1 MDVDQSVEE
10 AIQQELNTIFISSL
24 DAEELE
30 SYEEDD
36 EEIISEDETVPHEL
50 PLSVVSC
57 LELAKSR
64 IHTAEQL
71 ILQDLEDNQFNGLYD
86 VAPYNDSDYL
96 VELASEYNEDPVTF
110 KERIIGEIEDE
121 EALQSSC
128 NPDNHMGNEEH
139 FMEQTTENIATEYS
153 ETEKKCMQDLL
164 DWEEKIKEL
173 EEKRILE
180 LKTKKEQQA
189 KEQREDEV
197 KRRQRQKEFEEELK
211 RLEEENLQ
219 QQVELEVKAKKEKQ
233 ALQLEL
239 NLQEELI
246 RNLQKQMEVEKQDF
260 EQRQSIERR
269 RLEELRCRAATQIQA
284 RIRSFLV
291 RKKTISLL
299 RQRKEE
305 KKKER
310 DLQLKLEK
318 EQKEREEKRK
328 RTLEEQKLKNEE
340 EKKRKE
346 ELEKKERKE
355 QERRRAEYEKKKE
368 EERLRLEREKQ
379 LKFEEEK
386 KWKEEEAKKQ
396 REELQRR
403 ARLVE
408 EERQKQEQK
417 KKQLEELKKKGDWEK
432 KRIEELERKKQEEK
446 FEQEELDLKEKNEKE
461 KEQVCIVEK
470 NTGDATQYDKQNSL
484 VQNICPST
492 GQTEGVSKVLEKEA
506 NLIGS
511 EESAISNDNKAAVK
525 LEASNQEKNEI
536 FSNKNNTQFQNSEKT
551 LDRTKEKH
559 NQLTP
564 NSDIS
569 RIKTPGSLEGCDLYY
584 NSASAD
590 KFSLV
595 SQMSLPDCTEQK
607 RLAWMKACTPWSKL
621 AMENKRKKVVKR
633 KITRRA
639 SSGQLPA
646 LSAELVL
653 QSAVCNSLKQVTTVT
668 LEDLPGCNLS
678 TLSECTKLQT
688 LTLRR
693 CGLTALDGI
702 NRCKELKHIDVQE
715 NGIQFI
721 NCQDLEDLSV
731 LLLNQN
737 QLTSIH
743 GLDGVTNLRV
753 LELSHNS
760 ITRIGGLES
769 LKKLQRLVMDHNQ
782 LISTKGLIETP
793 TLLYLD
799 CAYNH
804 LTCVEGT
811 ENCVLLQTLK
821 LQGNN
826 LTEPPGL
833 VNHVL
838 IKELYLD
845 DNSISSL
852 ESLSS
857 YWLPLLHLLS
867 VAQNSMTHLTL
878 LSDFISL
885 EKLNVSHNCISE
897 LTSFVPCLE
906 GCKYLKELS
915 VAGNPFQHEAE
926 WRSSLLEVLP
936 GLKKLNGKCI
946 LSTGPSLP
954 DRSNRPPPGSFLALC
969 QAQHQQLELLL
980 QRHDSELGSLS
991 PLEVMTIRSRQCDEL
1006 IKLAEEHRYAHEYGD
1021 LSVNDGDEPETLSSL
1036 LMQRASDRHHIP
1048 FISRAKEN
1056 NQDPVNLSKRW
1067 ITPGQVQPT
1076 VSCSFVG
1083 QDMGNEE
1090 SKVPRMK
1097 AECFAITDGESK
1109 ESVLGGT
1116 KGIRYTVTPHLRK
1129 EAEHPNASL
1138 VIKHLHRDQKKDLQN
1153 LAATVIQSHWR
1164 GYLIRRD
1171 IHLHTCRH
1179 AAAMVIQAAW
1189 KGYCIWKKRW
1199 QKKDTSCM
1207 KHVIAGKRHVNVG
1220 EKAATIIQAVW
1231 KGHVLRKKLASAL
1244 AAARINEVDDDFE
1257 DVNVEDFIFD
1267 EAALE
1272 KDWITLDSTRF
1283 PSKILPLSNQLHRP
1297 KVTQHE
1303 PLQWQPQ
1310 QAWSSTDKEPGSHHE
1325 HNVLSLNTQCINSR
1339 PQSRPQSTT
1348 LKTSHIQKRKKEDK
1362 ILEEW
1367 GFTDS
1372 NTAQQMLKRAQ
1383 KMKSTNEKQKKLL
1396 DPAVRLALFKNSG
1409 NKCSPVKPLKNAQPT
1424 RPEYFRAH
1432 EEEFARQDT
1441 APAKKIERSREITYQ
1456 WLHTQVGDYEITSSR
1471 NMKSDRFLPEI
1482 DPGVL
1487 NGGRVQ
1493 LVASPVSREGLDQ
1506 EIVSVA
1512 SGSAL
1517 TQSSEKYN
1525 QTCRQSAGHAKQEK
1539 PVPVKVA
1546 STPSKKER
1554 ISFRDNPLQFS
1565 TGWGGGKKRAK
1576 PCK

>member
-30 SYEEDD
+30 SYEEDE
-36 EEIISEDETVPHEL
+36 EEIIFEDETERVPDEL

-57 LELAKSR
+57 LELAKNR
-64 IHTAEQL
+64 IHMAEQL
-71 ILQDLEDNQFNGLYD
+71 ILQDLEDSQFNGLYD

-96 VELASEYNEDPVTF
+96 VELASEYNEDPVKF

-128 NPDNHMGNEEH
+128 NPDNHMGIEEH
-139 FMEQTTENIATEYS
+139 FMEQTAENIATEYS

-164 DWEEKIKEL
+164 DWEEKTKEL

-180 LKTKKEQQA
+180 LKTKKEQQV

-197 KRRQRQKEFEEELK
+197 KRRQRQKELEEELK

-219 QQVELEVKAKKEKQ
+219 QQAELEVKAKKEKQ

-291 RKKTISLL
+291 RKKTLSLL

-305 KKKER
+305 KKREK

-328 RTLEEQKLKNEE
+328 RTLEEQKLKVEE
-340 EKKRKE
+340 EMKRKE
-346 ELEKKERKE
+346 ELENKERKE

-368 EERLRLEREKQ
+368 EERLRLERKRQ

-386 KWKEEEAKKQ
+386 KQEEEATKQ

-408 EERQKQEQK
+408 EERQKEEQK
-417 KKQLEELKKKGDWEK
+417 KKQLEELKKGDLEK
-432 KRIEELERKKQEEK
+432 ERIEELQRKKQEEK
-446 FEQEELDLKEKNEKE
+446 IEEQEELDLKEKNEKE

-470 NTGDATQYDKQNSL
+470 NTSDATQFYKQNSL
-484 VQNICPST
+484 IQKVCPST
-492 GQTEGVSKVLEKEA
+492 GQTERVSKVLEKEA

-511 EESAISNDNKAAVK
+511 EESANCNDNKAAVK
-525 LEASNQEKNEI
+525 PEAYNQEKNEI
-536 FSNKNNTQFQNSEKT
+536 FSNRNTTQFQNSETT
-551 LDRTKEKH
+551 LDGTKEIR

-564 NSDIS
+564 NSSIS
-569 RIKTPGSLEGCDLYY
+569 LIKTPGSLEGCDLYY

-590 KFSLV
+590 KFSCV
-595 SQMSLPDCTEQK
+595 SQMSLPDCIEQK

-621 AMENKRKKVVKR
+621 AIENKRKKMVKR
-633 KITRRA
+633 KLTQRA
-639 SSGQLPA
+639 SSEQLPA

-653 QSAVCNSLKQVTTVT
+653 QSAICNSLKQVTTVT

-715 NGIQFI
+715 NAIQFI
-721 NCQDLEDLSV
+721 NCQDLEDLCV
-731 LLLNQN
+731 LLLNRN

-743 GLDGVTNLRV
+743 GLDGATNLRV

-769 LKKLQRLVMDHNQ
+769 LKKLQRLVMDHNH

-793 TLLYLD
+793 TLLYLN

-811 ENCVLLQTLK
+811 ENCVLLQTLN

-826 LTEPPGL
+826 LSEPPEL

-857 YWLPLLHLLS
+857 NWLPLLHLLS
-867 VAQNSMTHLTL
+867 VAQNSMTHLTP

-897 LTSFVPCLE
+897 LTSFIPCVE
-906 GCKYLKELS
+906 GCKYLKALS
-915 VAGNPFQHEAE
+915 ITGNPFQHEAE

-946 LSTGPSLP
+946 ISTGPSLP

-969 QAQHQQLELLL
+969 QAQLKQLKLLL

-991 PLEVMTIRSRQCDEL
+991 PLEVTAIRSRQCDEL

-1036 LMQRASDRHHIP
+1036 LMQRASDRHQQNIP

-1056 NQDPVNLSKRW
+1056 NQDPVNISKRW

-1076 VSCSFVG
+1076 VNSSFVG
-1083 QDMGNEE
+1083 QDLGNEE

-1109 ESVLGGT
+1109 ESVLGGR
-1116 KGIRYTVTPHLRK
+1116 KGIMYTVAPHLRK

-1138 VIKHLHRDQKKDLQN
+1138 VRKHLHRDQKKDLQN

-1171 IHLHTCRH
+1171 IHLHTGRH

-1189 KGYCIWKKRW
+1189 KGYCMWKKKW
-1199 QKKDTSCM
+1199 QKQDTSCM
-1207 KHVIAGKRHVNVG
+1207 KHVIAGKHHVNVG

-1244 AAARINEVDDDFE
+1244 AAARISELHDDFE
-1257 DVNVEDFIFD
+1257 EVNVEDFIFD

-1283 PSKILPLSNQLHRP
+1283 PSKILPLSNQLHWP
-1297 KVTQHE
+1297 KPPNHQ
-1303 PLQWQPQ
+1303 PLQRQPQ
-1310 QAWSSTDKEPGSHHE
+1310 QAWSSTDEEPGSYHE
-1325 HNVLSLNTQCINSR
+1325 RNDFNTQCSNSR
-1339 PQSRPQSTT
+1339 PQNRPQSTT
-1348 LKTSHIQKRKKEDK
+1348 PKTSHIQKRKKEDK

-1396 DPAVRLALFKNSG
+1396 DPAVRLALFKNNG
-1409 NKCSPVKPLKNAQPT
+1409 NKCSPVKPPKNAQPT
-1424 RPEYFRAH
+1424 KPEYFRAH

-1456 WLHTQVGDYEITSSR
+1456 WLHTQFGDHEITSSR
-1471 NMKSDRFLPEI
+1471 NMKR
-1482 DPGVL
+1482 
-1487 NGGRVQ
+1487 Q
-1493 LVASPVSREGLDQ
+1493 
-1506 EIVSVA
+1506 
-1512 SGSAL
+1512 AL
-1517 TQSSEKYN
+1517 
-1525 QTCRQSAGHAKQEK
+1525 
-1539 PVPVKVA
+1539 
-1546 STPSKKER
+1546 
-1554 ISFRDNPLQFS
+1554 
-1565 TGWGGGKKRAK
+1565 
-1576 PCK
+1576 

>member
-30 SYEEDD
+30 SYEEDE
-36 EEIISEDETVPHEL
+36 EEIIFEDETERVPDEL

-57 LELAKSR
+57 LELAKNR
-64 IHTAEQL
+64 IHMAEQL
-71 ILQDLEDNQFNGLYD
+71 ILQDLEDSQFNGLYD

-96 VELASEYNEDPVTF
+96 VELASEYNEDPVKF

-128 NPDNHMGNEEH
+128 NPDNHMGIEEH
-139 FMEQTTENIATEYS
+139 FMEQTAENIATEYS

-164 DWEEKIKEL
+164 DWEEKTKEL

-180 LKTKKEQQA
+180 LKTKKEQQV

-197 KRRQRQKEFEEELK
+197 KRRQRQKELEEELK

-219 QQVELEVKAKKEKQ
+219 QQAELEVKAKKEKQ

-291 RKKTISLL
+291 RKKTLSLL

-305 KKKER
+305 KKREK

-328 RTLEEQKLKNEE
+328 RTLEEQKLKVEE
-340 EKKRKE
+340 EMKRKE
-346 ELEKKERKE
+346 ELENKERKE

-368 EERLRLEREKQ
+368 EERLRLERKRQ

-386 KWKEEEAKKQ
+386 KQEEEATKQ

-408 EERQKQEQK
+408 EERQKEEQK
-417 KKQLEELKKKGDWEK
+417 KKQLEELKKGDLEK
-432 KRIEELERKKQEEK
+432 ERIEELQRKKQEEK
-446 FEQEELDLKEKNEKE
+446 IEEQEELDLKEKNEKE

-470 NTGDATQYDKQNSL
+470 NTSDATQFYKQNSL
-484 VQNICPST
+484 IQKVCPST
-492 GQTEGVSKVLEKEA
+492 GQTERVSKVLEKEA

-511 EESAISNDNKAAVK
+511 EESANCNDNKAAVK
-525 LEASNQEKNEI
+525 PEAYNQEKNEI
-536 FSNKNNTQFQNSEKT
+536 FSNRNTTQFQNSETT
-551 LDRTKEKH
+551 LDGTKEIR

-564 NSDIS
+564 NSSIS
-569 RIKTPGSLEGCDLYY
+569 LIKTPGSLEGCDLYY

-590 KFSLV
+590 KFSCV
-595 SQMSLPDCTEQK
+595 SQMSLPDCIEQK

-621 AMENKRKKVVKR
+621 AIENKRKKMVKR
-633 KITRRA
+633 KLTQRA
-639 SSGQLPA
+639 SSEQLPA

-653 QSAVCNSLKQVTTVT
+653 QSAICNSLKQVTTVT

-715 NGIQFI
+715 NAIQFI
-721 NCQDLEDLSV
+721 NCQDLEDLCV
-731 LLLNQN
+731 LLLNRN

-743 GLDGVTNLRV
+743 GLDGATNLRV

-769 LKKLQRLVMDHNQ
+769 LKKLQRLVMDHNH

-793 TLLYLD
+793 TLLYLN

-811 ENCVLLQTLK
+811 ENCVLLQTLN

-826 LTEPPGL
+826 LSEPPEL

-857 YWLPLLHLLS
+857 NWLPLLHLLS
-867 VAQNSMTHLTL
+867 VAQNSMTHLTP

-897 LTSFVPCLE
+897 LTSFIPCVE
-906 GCKYLKELS
+906 GCKYLKALS
-915 VAGNPFQHEAE
+915 ITGNPFQHEAE

-946 LSTGPSLP
+946 ISTGPSLP

-969 QAQHQQLELLL
+969 QAQLKQLKLLL
-980 QRHDSELGSLS
+980 QRHDSELG
-991 PLEVMTIRSRQCDEL
+991 
-1006 IKLAEEHRYAHEYGD
+1006 
-1021 LSVNDGDEPETLSSL
+1021 
-1036 LMQRASDRHHIP
+1036 
-1048 FISRAKEN
+1048 
-1056 NQDPVNLSKRW
+1056 
-1067 ITPGQVQPT
+1067 
-1076 VSCSFVG
+1076 
-1083 QDMGNEE
+1083 
-1090 SKVPRMK
+1090 
-1097 AECFAITDGESK
+1097 
-1109 ESVLGGT
+1109 
-1116 KGIRYTVTPHLRK
+1116 
-1129 EAEHPNASL
+1129 
-1138 VIKHLHRDQKKDLQN
+1138 

-1171 IHLHTCRH
+1171 IHLHTGRH

-1189 KGYCIWKKRW
+1189 KGYCMWKKKW
-1199 QKKDTSCM
+1199 QKQDTSCM
-1207 KHVIAGKRHVNVG
+1207 KHVIAGKHHVNVG

-1244 AAARINEVDDDFE
+1244 AAARISELHDDFE
-1257 DVNVEDFIFD
+1257 EVNVEDFIFD

-1283 PSKILPLSNQLHRP
+1283 PSKILPLSNQLHWP
-1297 KVTQHE
+1297 KPPNHQ
-1303 PLQWQPQ
+1303 PLQRQPQ
-1310 QAWSSTDKEPGSHHE
+1310 QAWSSTDEEPGSYHE
-1325 HNVLSLNTQCINSR
+1325 RNDFNTQCSNSR
-1339 PQSRPQSTT
+1339 PQNRPQSTT
-1348 LKTSHIQKRKKEDK
+1348 PKTSHIQKRKKEDK

-1396 DPAVRLALFKNSG
+1396 DPAVRLALFKNNG
-1409 NKCSPVKPLKNAQPT
+1409 NKCSPVKPPKNAQPT
-1424 RPEYFRAH
+1424 KPEYFRAH

-1456 WLHTQVGDYEITSSR
+1456 WLHTQFGDHEITSSR
-1471 NMKSDRFLPEI
+1471 NMKSDHFLPEI

-1493 LVASPVSREGLDQ
+1493 LVASPVSREGLDL
-1506 EIVSVA
+1506 EIVSMA

-1517 TQSSEKYN
+1517 TQPSEKYN
-1525 QTCRQSAGHAKQEK
+1525 QTCRHSAGHAKQEK